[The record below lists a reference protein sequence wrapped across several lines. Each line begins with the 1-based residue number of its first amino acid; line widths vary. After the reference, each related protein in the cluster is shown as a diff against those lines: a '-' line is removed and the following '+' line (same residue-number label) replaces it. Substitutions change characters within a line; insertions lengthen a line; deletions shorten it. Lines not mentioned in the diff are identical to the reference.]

1 VPGPAVS
8 VVMPA
13 RDAER
18 TIAACLTAL
27 ARQTLAPVDYEVIVV
42 DDGSSDATAAIAA
55 RFSGVRVLL
64 QGRRG
69 EEAARRAGAAA
80 ARGEVV
86 AFARPDRPPAEG
98 WLEAL
103 VRPFAD
109 QAVMRVPPRR
119 RALLRRRPVEAARRW
134 AILAGREARI

>member
-1 VPGPAVS
+1 MAGPAVS

-18 TIAACLTAL
+18 TIAASLAAL

-42 DDGSSDATAAIAA
+42 DDGSADDTAAIAA
-55 RFSGVRVLL
+55 RFPGVRVLL

-69 EEAARRAGAAA
+69 DEASRRAGAAA

-86 AFARPDRPPAEG
+86 AFARADAPPAEG
-98 WLEAL
+98 WLEEL
-103 VRPFAD
+103 VRAFAD
-109 QAVMRVPPRR
+109 EGVTRVPVRR
-119 RALLRRRPVEAARRW
+119 SALRRRRPVEAARRW
-134 AILAGREARI
+134 AILGSGRRLT